1 MAGQSWAAAVRKP
14 VAPGCRA
21 RLGWQQGE
29 AHQPGAHVHDLTR
42 APLGSA
48 GLLSYL
54 LLQGSAHFSV
64 EGWVINLLGFARN
77 HSTLPL

>member
-14 VAPGCRA
+14 AALACKA
-21 RLGWQQGE
+21 RLGWQQRGE
-29 AHQPGAHVHDLTR
+29 AHQPGAHVRDLTR

-54 LLQGSAHFSV
+54 LLQGSTLV
-64 EGWVINLLGFARN
+64 YRGLGDK
-77 HSTLPL
+77 

>member
-64 EGWVINLLGFARN
+64 EGWVINLLGFASN
-77 HSTLPL
+77 HSTLSL